1 MCVTLDIER
10 DVFRMGKGIF
20 AKSTLIKS
28 ADKIARV
35 SENSIKEYV
44 DKTELLGAKMNDS
57 ILKRDDI
64 IELIGGEKNITM
76 MKDNH
81 NNHLRFVASIL
92 QTPDSETLVDTTLWV
107 FRAYMS
113 RGFSTNYWNV
123 QLETW
128 RQLLKENISDKA
140 FSEIISIYNWF
151 TVNIPHFTVAAEEKL
166 EKSKHIENN

>member
-1 MCVTLDIER
+1 
-10 DVFRMGKGIF
+10 MGKGMF
-20 AKSTLIKS
+20 SKSTFIKS

-44 DKTELLGAKMNDS
+44 DKMELLAAKMNEVM
-57 ILKRDDI
+57 LKREDI
-64 IELIGGEKNITM
+64 LELIGGEKNITM

-113 RGFSTNYWNV
+113 RGFSTNYWSV

-151 TVNIPHFTVAAEEKL
+151 TVNIPHFTVAADEKL
-166 EKSKHIENN
+166 DKSKHIDKN